1 MKKMF
6 LLLLLLPVF
15 AGAQKNYP
23 QLVDNYMQAELK
35 VKEYNGAVLIVKK
48 GKPIYQKA
56 FGLAD
61 REWNVLNTVKTKF
74 RIGSITKQ
82 FTAVCILQLAERGKL
97 NLDDKLSKYI
107 KDYPKGD
114 SVTIHMLLNHTSG
127 IKNYTDIGAFWPKAI
142 LPLSLDSMIAIFK
155 NEPYDFS
162 PGTQWNY
169 SNSGYFLLGVIVEKV
184 SGKKFSDYLLENII
198 QKAGLKNTSMDRLDS
213 ILQMRAKGYSK
224 TKSGWEHAQYISME
238 GPYSAGAMVSTVNDL
253 YMWMRALTNNKIISA
268 TSLQKMT
275 TPYKNNYGYGVL
287 IDSLK
292 KHKRIWH
299 NGGIPGFSSYLA
311 YYPDDDLYVVAISN
325 NDVSSTRVGNSLG
338 SILYDIPVMKPYKPT
353 EVKIDGSLL
362 DRYVGKYIASGP
374 IEIIKKEGKLYR
386 HREDS
391 PDVELKP
398 ESNTRLFYADESDR
412 FIEFDTDKAG
422 NIIKAWFIS
431 GEDKVEMKKL

>member
-1 MKKMF
+1 MKKIF
-6 LLLLLLPVF
+6 LLFVLFPVF

-292 KHKRIWH
+292 KH
-299 NGGIPGFSSYLA
+299 
-311 YYPDDDLYVVAISN
+311 
-325 NDVSSTRVGNSLG
+325 
-338 SILYDIPVMKPYKPT
+338 
-353 EVKIDGSLL
+353 
-362 DRYVGKYIASGP
+362 
-374 IEIIKKEGKLYR
+374 
-386 HREDS
+386 
-391 PDVELKP
+391 
-398 ESNTRLFYADESDR
+398 
-412 FIEFDTDKAG
+412 
-422 NIIKAWFIS
+422 
-431 GEDKVEMKKL
+431 